1 MAGQAEK
8 YTRRYT
14 KMEKIVSIMI
24 PVVVIILIIFITGFF

>member
-1 MAGQAEK
+1 MAGQTEK
-8 YTRRYT
+8 YIRRYT